1 MSNKAKPDAP
11 KHDQVEVIVDGVAHR
26 VMPGS
31 YVVADF
37 KKLVGV
43 DPTKELEQVVEGK
56 LVPLADDATIVI
68 AKGGSN
74 RFVSHIRR
82 GGSS

>member
-1 MSNKAKPDAP
+1 MSDNKKQEP
-11 KHDQVEVIVDGVAHR
+11 KNELVEVIVDHKPHR
-26 VMPGS
+26 VPAGT
-31 YVVADF
+31 YVVSEF
-37 KKLVGV
+37 KRLVGV
-43 DPTKELEQVVEGK
+43 DAAKELEQVVEGK

-68 AKGGSN
+68 QHGPN

>member
-1 MSNKAKPDAP
+1 
-11 KHDQVEVIVDGVAHR
+11 
-26 VMPGS
+26 
-31 YVVADF
+31 VVADF